1 MNQGHDI
8 TNTVAAPCQNNL
20 YSPLDKPVSVW
31 VFLDWTFECSTFNI
45 FADFSSLRMI
55 WSLAWCMGGQ
65 GLAWSKDY
73 VLMLIATLET
83 PFLNIWTLIF
93 QILALPLCSAFSISH
108 SLTRISALRN
118 FYLGHQKIIFSFLNA
133 IKLNSGLRELP
144 ILSLPNFYRNLLS
157 SETLRQLC
165 SCANLP
171 LVCLLILKMFLIK
184 EAGKELRTLSI
195 RPPPLLIPPSPR
207 PSHGISSA
215 LIWTLMNFWLNTEHL
230 QL

>member
-1 MNQGHDI
+1 MD
-8 TNTVAAPCQNNL
+8 P
-20 YSPLDKPVSVW
+20 
-31 VFLDWTFECSTFNI
+31 
-45 FADFSSLRMI
+45 
-55 WSLAWCMGGQ
+55 AWCMGGL
-65 GLAWSKDY
+65 GLAPSKDY

-93 QILALPLCSAFSISH
+93 QILALPLCSAFTTSH

-165 SCANLP
+165 SWANLP
-171 LVCLLILKMFLIK
+171 LVRLLILKMFLIK
-184 EAGKELRTLSI
+184 EAGEELRTVSI
-195 RPPPLLIPPSPR
+195 RPPPLLLPPPPPSQAR
-207 PSHGISSA
+207 DQFCS
-215 LIWTLMNFWLNTEHL
+215 NLNTNELLTEHWASPAVTRL
-230 QL
+230 ELITTGTQTHLKTSNKDH